1 MSIQNKKLGILN
13 KEHLKMRNFLYIS
26 QYPFNYTIKTCFFNI
41 FLSIIEY

>member
-26 QYPFNYTIKTCFFNI
+26 QYPFNYTIKTCFLIYF
-41 FLSIIEY
+41 FRL